1 MVCDKPAAA
10 LVATGSVARAHV
22 RLPYPACARLE
33 QCAVGHNFAE
43 LRRESPPPA
52 YRALHSPAPDRSAD
66 GCAIA
71 DSRSA
76 IRSTADTSVPPGKR
90 RDGPRSR
97 RTSPRLL
104 REIRRRF
111 FYDFQVKLG
120 VGQIAPQSIVLRF
133 QLCWRTL
140 HGRRCRHR
148 QQLSA
153 SLAPHPVP
161 QTRRRPPNPCA
172 PWLMPTDSANRN
184 ASCLYSSVYL
194 RFGAVSLAI
203 ALS

>member
-52 YRALHSPAPDRSAD
+52 HRALHSPAPDRSAD

-76 IRSTADTSVPPGKR
+76 IRSIADTAVSLGRR
-90 RDGPRSR
+90 RDVPRSR

-111 FYDFQVKLG
+111 FYDFQVKLS
-120 VGQIAPQSIVLRF
+120 VGELAPQAIVLRF
-133 QLCWRTL
+133 QLRRRTL
-140 HGRRCRHR
+140 HGRRRGHH

-161 QTRRRPPNPCA
+161 QTRRRHP
-172 PWLMPTDSANRN
+172 
-184 ASCLYSSVYL
+184 
-194 RFGAVSLAI
+194 
-203 ALS
+203 